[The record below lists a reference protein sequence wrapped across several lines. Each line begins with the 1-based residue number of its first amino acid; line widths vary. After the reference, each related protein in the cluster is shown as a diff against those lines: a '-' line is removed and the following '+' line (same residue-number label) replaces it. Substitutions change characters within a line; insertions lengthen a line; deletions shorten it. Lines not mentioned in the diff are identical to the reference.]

1 MFEKLNSLDDLLLH
15 EVQDMYHAEKQV
27 GKALPDVAEQ
37 AASPELKSALEEH
50 LQQTKVHVNRL
61 ERVFEILG
69 QEPKATKCKAMKGIL
84 DEGEDTISE
93 KGSSETI
100 DAAIIMSA
108 QKVEHYE
115 IAAYGSLAA
124 WADMLGRQ
132 DIKQLFGQLVGHG
145 LARTR
150 ARIQQ
155 QPANGQ
161 RLPAKR
167 IDFNGN
173 LVVRAANAPCF
184 DFQHGLDVLDR
195 FLEYLERIVVG
206 LHLNLVHRAVKDPLG
221 VGALAVIHH

>member
-27 GKALPDVAEQ
+27 VKALPDVAEQ

-61 ERVFEILG
+61 ERVFEMLG

-93 KGSSETI
+93 KGSSEAI

-132 DIKQLFGQLVGHG
+132 DIKQLFGQTLDEEKAADEKLTELAKAG
-145 LARTR
+145 LN
-150 ARIQQ
+150 Q
-155 QPANGQ
+155 
-161 RLPAKR
+161 
-167 IDFNGN
+167 
-173 LVVRAANAPCF
+173 RAASMRPEKQFA
-184 DFQHGLDVLDR
+184 
-195 FLEYLERIVVG
+195 E
-206 LHLNLVHRAVKDPLG
+206 
-221 VGALAVIHH
+221 

>member
-1 MFEKLNSLDDLLLH
+1 MFEKLDSLDDLLLH

-27 GKALPDVAEQ
+27 VKALPDVAEQ

-50 LQQTKVHVNRL
+50 LQQTKVHVKRL
-61 ERVFEILG
+61 ERVFEMLG

-124 WADMLGRQ
+124 WADMLGLQ
-132 DIKQLFGQLVGHG
+132 DIKQLFGQTLDEEKAADEKLTELAKAG
-145 LARTR
+145 LN
-150 ARIQQ
+150 Q
-155 QPANGQ
+155 
-161 RLPAKR
+161 
-167 IDFNGN
+167 
-173 LVVRAANAPCF
+173 RAASKRPEKQFA
-184 DFQHGLDVLDR
+184 
-195 FLEYLERIVVG
+195 E
-206 LHLNLVHRAVKDPLG
+206 
-221 VGALAVIHH
+221 

>member
-15 EVQDMYHAEKQV
+15 EVQDMYHAEKQLV
-27 GKALPDVAEQ
+27 KALPDVAEQ

-84 DEGEDTISE
+84 DEGEDTTSE

-115 IAAYGSLAA
+115 IAAYGSLAT
-124 WADMLGRQ
+124 WADILGRQ
-132 DIKQLFGQLVGHG
+132 DIKQLFGQTLDEEKAADEKLTELAKAG
-145 LARTR
+145 LN
-150 ARIQQ
+150 Q
-155 QPANGQ
+155 
-161 RLPAKR
+161 
-167 IDFNGN
+167 
-173 LVVRAANAPCF
+173 RAASMRPEKQFA
-184 DFQHGLDVLDR
+184 
-195 FLEYLERIVVG
+195 E
-206 LHLNLVHRAVKDPLG
+206 
-221 VGALAVIHH
+221 